1 MLSQPVLL
9 FTFSN
14 DQDNYLPMI
23 VAEQKAIKNALLDHV
38 DKNYL
43 ELRDVQHIST
53 EEVFYLVNRYH
64 QRLHIFHY
72 GGHAD
77 QQSLQLERE
86 VGVVQ
91 TANVRGLAG
100 LLGSLTSLKLV
111 FLNGCATTGQVKLL
125 LKSGV
130 PAVIATRVPIRD
142 DEAQRFSGQFY
153 QAMAAGNT
161 IREAFRRAKAF
172 VETSRQD
179 IDFRETAAGRGI
191 DLGALQPE
199 EQIPWGLYFRPEGEE
214 VLNWRLPTESP
225 LEVNFGTDR
234 WKNHWESPV
243 NDLLVN
249 ESLKAI
255 RESEIVK
262 ELARKIHKERKA
274 GNSGRKPTD
283 AEKKDALVRAYP
295 APISVHLRALFSST
309 HSARYDE
316 ARLVQTVNTYRR
328 AIQFLAFILLSDLW
342 DQHHRKT
349 GGLETGDEEKL
360 QLRAFFDLNEWA
372 VETFD
377 YFQLLGALLRIGS
390 RNKVNYY
397 VQGFQDLSLDDDPK
411 LLEAQAFFQRMQS
424 ELEQDIPSR
433 LIEPYGIEAEQHL
446 THWLEAIH
454 FLVHYKMAVIKHIEV
469 KQIKHVPPVAYRHI
483 IVELDNNYQDIGER
497 DRQQELDVST
507 DMESILLYR
516 EDLKQSLNLSPF
528 LLDENALI
536 REYNSKMYHF
546 AYWNEAGPCYRWVEN
561 ESDQLQI
568 STRQYPAVLQ
578 QFEQARR
585 DLLQE
590 AANSRVAT
598 ETDEDDILSVI

>member
-1 MLSQPVLL
+1 MLTQPVLL
-9 FTFSN
+9 LAFSN

-23 VAEQKAIKNALLDHV
+23 VAEQKAIKTALLDYV

-43 ELRDVQHIST
+43 ELRDLQHTST
-53 EEVFYLVNRYH
+53 EELFYLVNRYH

-77 QQSLQLERE
+77 QESLQLEKE
-86 VGVVQ
+86 IGVVQ
-91 TANVRGLAG
+91 TANVQGLAG
-100 LLGSLTSLKLV
+100 LLGTQQQLKLV
-111 FLNGCATTGQVKLL
+111 FLNGCATGGQVKALL
-125 LKSGV
+125 DSGV
-130 PAVIATRVPIRD
+130 PAVIATRVTID
-142 DEAQRFSGQFY
+142 DQEARHFGGQFY
-153 QAMAAGNT
+153 QALASGST
-161 IREAFRRAKAF
+161 IREAFRKAKAF
-172 VETSRQD
+172 IETTRQD
-179 IDFRETAAGRGI
+179 IPIRETATGRGI
-191 DLGALQPE
+191 RLDKLQTE
-199 EQIPWGLYFRPEGEE
+199 TAIPWGLYFREE
-214 VLNWRLPTESP
+214 NEAVLDWKLPTESP
-225 LEVNFGTDR
+225 LEVEFGTDQ
-234 WKNHWESPV
+234 WKNRWESPV

-309 HSARYDE
+309 HSAKYDE
-316 ARLVQTVNTYRR
+316 ARLAQTVATYQRT
-328 AIQFLAFILLSDLW
+328 IQFLAFILLSDLW
-342 DQHHRKT
+342 DHHHRKA
-349 GGLETGDEEKL
+349 GGLEISETEKL
-360 QLRAFFDLNEWA
+360 QLRAFFELNEWA
-372 VETFD
+372 VKTFD
-377 YFQLLGALLRIGS
+377 YFQLLGALLAIGI
-390 RNKVNYY
+390 RNGVNYY
-397 VQGFQDLSLDDDPK
+397 VEGFQDLSLDNDPK
-411 LLEAQAFFQRMQS
+411 LLEAHAFFQRIQS

-433 LIEPYGIEAEQHL
+433 LIEPYGMEAEQRL
-446 THWLEAIH
+446 THLLEAIH

-497 DRQQELDVST
+497 DRQQELEVST

-546 AYWNEAGPCYRWVEN
+546 AYWNAAGPCYKWVEN
-561 ESDQLQI
+561 ERDQLQV
-568 STRQYPAVLQ
+568 SGRQYPAILQ

-590 AANSRVAT
+590 ETKNSVAT
-598 ETDEDDILSVI
+598 EMDDDDILSVI